1 MSRREDTHEDGPQ
14 LHVDIQLVRREA
26 QEQIHVEIT
35 TNDFDESQQ
44 RSLLGWLFEFRGGN

>member
-1 MSRREDTHEDGPQ
+1 VSRREDTHEDGPQ